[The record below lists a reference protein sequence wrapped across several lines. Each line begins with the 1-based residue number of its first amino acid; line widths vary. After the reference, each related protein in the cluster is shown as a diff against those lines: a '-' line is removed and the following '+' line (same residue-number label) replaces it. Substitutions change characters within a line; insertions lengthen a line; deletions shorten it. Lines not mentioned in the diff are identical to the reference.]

1 MPMNVQNK
9 WVMTSRHLLK
19 EKCYTVCFT
28 TALVTLKNSLFKI
41 ISILIPFIFS
51 DPYDD
56 DDLKVKTQRPRSADQ
71 PGVFQ
76 AQTGE

>member
-1 MPMNVQNK
+1 MYATAQFHGVNK
-9 WVMTSRHLLK
+9 QGIHLP
-19 EKCYTVCFT
+19 VF
-28 TALVTLKNSLFKI
+28 SSSSHS
-41 ISILIPFIFS
+41 ISIDFIYIKCDLYEQKHWKVLFFP
-51 DPYDD
+51 DPYD

>member
-1 MPMNVQNK
+1 MYVIAQLRVVNK
-9 WVMTSRHLLK
+9 ASILFPLIFIYISDAIAMSK
-19 EKCYTVCFT
+19 NIEKCFCF
-28 TALVTLKNSLFKI
+28 FF
-41 ISILIPFIFS
+41 P
-51 DPYDD
+51 DPYD

>member
-1 MPMNVQNK
+1 MAGKHSNQVSSIGSVS
-9 WVMTSRHLLK
+9 VMH
-19 EKCYTVCFT
+19 
-28 TALVTLKNSLFKI
+28 
-41 ISILIPFIFS
+41 FIFYICLFP
-51 DPYDD
+51 DPYD